1 MDMTKVFRHPHIAP
15 LQTHFKGYLH
25 THCLKVQRQFD
36 KAQPMIMDGVHD
48 KTMDIHSLDSIT
60 VGTGHTCS
68 YAGENS
74 VMRNFVSQS
83 VNNLRPSGIR
93 RYFDIAA
100 TMEDVVTLGIGEP
113 NFATPLHII
122 EKGVESL
129 YNGQTGYTNNSG
141 TIEVREAVAT
151 YIQRLYNV
159 SYNPEDQILV
169 TVGVSEAFFLALKA
183 ILDPGDEVLIV
194 EPCFVANA
202 AAVEMAGGV
211 PVSVDTFVENNFQVT
226 GAELEAKVT
235 PKTKAILISYPNN
248 PTGAVLSR
256 ERMLEIAAVA
266 EKHDIIVISDEIYER
281 LIYGVEHICFSSLP
295 GMYERTILL
304 SGMSKSFAMT
314 GWRIGYACAPAE
326 IMAAMRKLHQYLIM
340 SAPTTAQVAS
350 IEALL
355 HGEEDVEAMRGAYD
369 QRRRLIVNGFNEMG
383 LKCFEPR
390 GAFYAFPSI
399 AVTGMSDEDF
409 CETLLK
415 ENRVAVIPGSA
426 FGQSGTGFVRASYTN
441 SYENIEKALERIYR
455 FMQYHGFVQNVG
467 TLAAAH

>member
-1 MDMTKVFRHPHIAP
+1 
-15 LQTHFKGYLH
+15 
-25 THCLKVQRQFD
+25 
-36 KAQPMIMDGVHD
+36 
-48 KTMDIHSLDSIT
+48 
-60 VGTGHTCS
+60 
-68 YAGENS
+68 
-74 VMRNFVSQS
+74 MRNFVSKS

-113 NFATPLHII
+113 SFPTPLHII

-151 YIQRLYNV
+151 YIRRLYNV

-266 EKHDIIVISDEIYER
+266 EKHDLIVISDEIYER

-314 GWRIGYACAPAE
+314 GWRIGYACASAE
-326 IMAAMRKLHQYLIM
+326 IMAAMRKIHQYLIM

-355 HGEEDVEAMRGAYD
+355 HGEDDVQAMRAQYD
-369 QRRRLIVNGFNEMG
+369 QRRRLIVGGFNDMG

-399 AVTGMSDEDF
+399 AVTGMSDNDF
-409 CETLLK
+409 CENLLI
-415 ENRVAVIPGSA
+415 EDRVAVIPGSA
-426 FGQSGTGFVRASYTN
+426 FGRSGTGFVRASYTN
-441 SYENIEKALERIYR
+441 SYENIEKALERMYR
-455 FMQYHGFVQNVG
+455 FMQRHGFVQSVG
-467 TLAAAH
+467 ALAAAH